1 MRCPSLMGRE
11 EIREYQ
17 RYLAEETSVSA
28 GYQCMF
34 GYSAKFLYREVL
46 QRPEVVE
53 GMKLP
58 KRPKTLPVVLS
69 MEEVDRFFSSIKSV
83 KYRAIFGLAY
93 GCGLRVLE
101 ICRLKKTDID
111 SQRMLVRIRM
121 SKGKKDRYVTL
132 GQSTP

>member
-1 MRCPSLMGRE
+1 MGELREQMRSEMVGRGYSPSTIRSYLDQLSRFVRYFMRCPSLMGRE

-69 MEEVDRFFSSIKSV
+69 MERMCWRKLSCLFEVVAQKSW
-83 KYRAIFGLAY
+83 
-93 GCGLRVLE
+93 
-101 ICRLKKTDID
+101 RL
-111 SQRMLVRIRM
+111 
-121 SKGKKDRYVTL
+121 
-132 GQSTP
+132 